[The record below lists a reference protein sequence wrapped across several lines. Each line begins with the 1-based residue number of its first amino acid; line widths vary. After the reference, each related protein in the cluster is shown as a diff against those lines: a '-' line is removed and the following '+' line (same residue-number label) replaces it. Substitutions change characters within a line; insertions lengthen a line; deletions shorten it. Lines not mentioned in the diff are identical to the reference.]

1 MAHVSLTANERTEF
15 GNGPARRLR
24 KSGFVPG
31 VVYQPGR
38 PSLAL
43 SLSDRDLR
51 RAIAE
56 GRTGVI
62 DLAVGDA
69 PARPVLL
76 KDWQL
81 HPVRLDVMHVDF
93 VEVDLTQEIEAP
105 VAITL
110 QGDAIGVREGGILD
124 QPLREVV
131 VSALPDSLPD
141 HIELDVSGLQIGDS
155 VTVGDLSAP
164 AGVAIVTDPETVV
177 ASVVP
182 PTVEAAPEPDEEA
195 EGEEGAAPAAAADE
209 GEGGGSDEG

>member
-1 MAHVSLTANERTEF
+1 MAHVSLTAHERTEF
-15 GNGPARRLR
+15 GNGPTRRLR
-24 KSGFVPG
+24 KAGFVPG
-31 VVYQPGR
+31 VVYQPGG

-110 QGDAIGVREGGILD
+110 RRRRGRRPRRRRPGPAAARGRRERAAGH
-124 QPLREVV
+124 PARPPRARRER
-131 VSALPDSLPD
+131 SS
-141 HIELDVSGLQIGDS
+141 QIGDS
-155 VTVGDLSAP
+155 VTVGRPHRARR
-164 AGVAIVTDPETVV
+164 A
-177 ASVVP
+177 
-182 PTVEAAPEPDEEA
+182 
-195 EGEEGAAPAAAADE
+195 
-209 GEGGGSDEG
+209 